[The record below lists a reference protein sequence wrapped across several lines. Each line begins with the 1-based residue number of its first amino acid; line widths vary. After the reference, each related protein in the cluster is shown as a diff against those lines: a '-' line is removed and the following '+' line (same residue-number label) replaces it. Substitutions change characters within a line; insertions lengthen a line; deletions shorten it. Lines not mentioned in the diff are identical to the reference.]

1 MTAVNECSFFSCK
14 DVIVRKKKIT
24 SIEWGEIS
32 GFSLCYKTCC
42 AEMNWEGWCCGDG
55 TTDHGHL
62 CLKES
67 SRCAPC
73 PLLLPC
79 WSYMKSV
86 PIKWFAYV
94 KWSIKDFRKL
104 VLLLFK
110 YLQNSYLLTSKC
122 TSIYWIDL
130 ENGPLFLLCEL
141 QNGKS
146 VKHTVRDVLKTVS
159 SMFLENNLQL
169 LILSCSPVPS
179 MKR

>member
-1 MTAVNECSFFSCK
+1 
-14 DVIVRKKKIT
+14 
-24 SIEWGEIS
+24 
-32 GFSLCYKTCC
+32 
-42 AEMNWEGWCCGDG
+42 MNWEGWCCGDG

-94 KWSIKDFRKL
+94 KWSIKDFRNL

-146 VKHTVRDVLKTVS
+146 VKHTVRDVLKIVS
-159 SMFLENNLQL
+159 SMFLEDNLQL
-169 LILSCSPVPS
+169 LILSCSPVPLWRGRLALILHKTAVFQS
-179 MKR
+179 RFDSKHACYKHALCLQLTPLVLG